1 MKRLNQF
8 LTLPLLGLTFF
19 TAACDQPVEVETPV
33 RPVYT
38 YTVPPIKG
46 ALQRSFSGQLSAS
59 QGVALAFE
67 VGGRVVELTAA
78 QGRRFEAGA
87 VLARVDETDFLTR
100 LNDAKAVHAQATQ
113 ELRRVQRLFETDNAS
128 QSQLDA
134 ALSKSQS
141 SRASLDLATKQF
153 ELCTLKMPYA
163 GVIAAVEIDAQQV
176 VSAGQAA
183 IRIQGEGPMEF
194 QFGVP
199 SNVVAQVEA
208 GRELQVLISDAGLGE
223 FPAKVKKV
231 APVSEQNTTYKVT
244 AVLTRADPRLRSGMD
259 GEAVLDLPNAR
270 GAYLSVPL
278 SCVLGGV
285 DDQRSVWIVTA
296 DASGATATVAR
307 RPVALG
313 ALLADGHVAVLDG
326 LSAGE
331 QVLSR
336 GVHHVEA
343 GMRVRIQGQ

>member
-1 MKRLNQF
+1 M
-8 LTLPLLGLTFF
+8 PL
-19 TAACDQPVEVETPV
+19 AQ
-33 RPVYT
+33 
-38 YTVPPIKG
+38 G
-46 ALQRSFSGQLSAS
+46 ALERRFSGQLSAA
-59 QGVALAFE
+59 QGAQLAFE
-67 VGGRVVELTAA
+67 VGGRVVELIAV

-87 VLARVDETDFLTR
+87 VLARVDATDFTTR
-100 LNDAKAVHAQATQ
+100 LEDAKAVHTQATQ

-134 ALSKSQS
+134 VLSQTQS
-141 SRASLDLATKQF
+141 SRASLDLASQQF
-153 ELCTLKMPYA
+153 DLCTLKMPYD
-163 GVIAAVEIDAQQV
+163 GVVSAVEIDAQQV
-176 VSAGQAA
+176 VGAGQAA

-199 SNVVAQVEA
+199 SDVVAQVAA
-208 GRELQVLISDAGLGE
+208 GRDLQVLIADAGLGGL
-223 FPAKVKKV
+223 PAKVKKV
-231 APVSEQNTTYKVT
+231 APSSEQNTTYRVT
-244 AVLTRADPRLRSGMD
+244 AVLTRVDPDLREGMD
-259 GEAVLDLPNAR
+259 GEAVLDLPNAA

-285 DDQRSVWIVTA
+285 NEQRSVWIVQPEA
-296 DASGATATVAR
+296 GGATATLAR
-307 RPVALG
+307 RPVVLG

-343 GMRVRIQGQ
+343 GMRVRLQGQ